1 MRAGLVSGLIVVLLA
16 GLCAPVSAQWKWRDA
31 KGQTQYS
38 DLPPPQ
44 GVAESSIL
52 ARPASAK
59 ARSAASAASSAEAA
73 SAAAAPLLL
82 PAAKTVDPELEE
94 KLRKEQQVKA
104 DKAKLEEQKVAA
116 QKANSCSRARS
127 QMRGL
132 DEGFRIAR
140 INAQGERE
148 VLDDKGRAD
157 ETRRVKAIIASDCK

>member
-59 ARSAASAASSAEAA
+59 VRSAASAASSAEAA
-73 SAAAAPLLL
+73 SAAAAPLL

-94 KLRKEQQVKA
+94 KLRKEQQAKA

-116 QKANSCSRARS
+116 QKADSCSRARS

>member
-1 MRAGLVSGLIVVLLA
+1 MRAGLVSGLIFVLLA
-16 GLCAPVSAQWKWRDA
+16 SLCMSASAQWKWRDD

-38 DLPPPQ
+38 DLPPPL
-44 GVAESSIL
+44 GVAESNIL
-52 ARPASAK
+52 ARPASAR

-73 SAAAAPLLL
+73 SAMAVPLL

-94 KLRKEQQVKA
+94 KLRKEQQAKA

-116 QKANSCSRARS
+116 QKADSCSRARS

>member
-1 MRAGLVSGLIVVLLA
+1 MRAGLVSGLIVMLLA

-73 SAAAAPLLL
+73 SAAAAPLL

-94 KLRKEQQVKA
+94 KLRKEQQAKA

-116 QKANSCSRARS
+116 QKADSCSRARS